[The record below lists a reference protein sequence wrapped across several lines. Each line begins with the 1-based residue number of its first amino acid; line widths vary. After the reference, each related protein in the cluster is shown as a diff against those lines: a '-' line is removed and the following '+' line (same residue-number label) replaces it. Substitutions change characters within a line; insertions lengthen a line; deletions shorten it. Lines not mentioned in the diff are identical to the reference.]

1 MTFSFGHSS
10 QERIE
15 IDVLGYERAP
25 VGEYFDD
32 NWLRCVIRVC
42 AGGFR
47 GEFDAA
53 ILTGELVAFLDQLRP
68 LFATLRG
75 SAELTTLEEQL
86 HLLLIGDGKG
96 HIDLDGNVVDAPGSD
111 NRLHFRLQFDQTEL
125 GASICEFE
133 KVAKAFPIRMA

>member
-1 MTFSFGHSS
+1 MTFSFGHST

-47 GEFDAA
+47 GKCDAA
-53 ILTGELVAFLDQLRP
+53 FLTGELVEFLTQLRS

-75 SAELTTLEEQL
+75 SAEFTTLEEQL
-86 HLLLIGDGKG
+86 YLRLIGDGKG
-96 HIDLDGNVVDAPGSD
+96 HIDLDGNLVDAPGSD
-111 NRLHFRLQFDQTEL
+111 NRLHFSLHFDQTEL
-125 GASICEFE
+125 GASICQFE
-133 KVAKAFPIRMA
+133 KIVSAFPVRMA